1 MDTKIIEQ
9 LEEVFGNEFDL
20 SEQDLG
26 SLEDTVNEKVRL
38 WVKGLLQNLGQ
49 RSKNVLCRKH
59 QAKAHN
65 DIKWPKSSILTGE
78 RLQKNKLS
86 SIFCGFFP

>member
-20 SEQDLG
+20 IEQDLG

-38 WVKGLLQNLGQ
+38 
-49 RSKNVLCRKH
+49 
-59 QAKAHN
+59 
-65 DIKWPKSSILTGE
+65 
-78 RLQKNKLS
+78 
-86 SIFCGFFP
+86 